1 MGRTVVG
8 AAGVINFPVPAD
20 TTLQNYEVA
29 VLGPT
34 GGIEGQLDFQVI
46 RDQVAPVIAL
56 PLPPKATVLPDIETI
71 GTAGDTSEMNVNGI
85 DFPLADEAF
94 ELVVALA
101 PELNVFNPV
110 ENVTATRLPTRFD
123 IETPDEQRVSVTRP
137 PGEAGPMEIMVSA
150 TGASGLRQ
158 RREPLPR
165 NISGEPG
172 TLQLIEVIVQDD
184 AGNAAFRPGIIVCSD
199 VRWLSRIWNETDHTA
214 TFERLCNGDA
224 LCLAIWRANRLRRVD
239 CRVLRFVAD
248 PRR

>member
-1 MGRTVVG
+1 MGRPVVD

-56 PLPPKATVLPDIETI
+56 PLPPNATDLPDIETI
-71 GTAGDTSEMNVNGI
+71 GTAGDTSEMDVNGI
-85 DFPLADEAF
+85 DFPLADKAF

-110 ENVTATRLPTRFD
+110 ENVTATRLPTRFG

-165 NISGEPG
+165 NISGR
-172 TLQLIEVIVQDD
+172 
-184 AGNAAFRPGIIVCSD
+184 AG
-199 VRWLSRIWNETDHTA
+199 HTA
-214 TFERLCNGDA
+214 TDRSY
-224 LCLAIWRANRLRRVD
+224 R
-239 CRVLRFVAD
+239 
-248 PRR
+248 PRRRRNCRMSARNNCLLKRAQAVEDLE